1 MHLILE
7 YTSHLFSSEIVKFNS
22 IYEENAPLKTLR
34 GCKGKR
40 LYIFLIL
47 NFLYV
52 MRFSMIFNMQLLK
65 NIKKS
70 NKIPKNNEKE
80 NSIHFCS

>member
-1 MHLILE
+1 MNSTPRDLCVSMCAMKRPA
-7 YTSHLFSSEIVKFNS
+7 YTIKEK
-22 IYEENAPLKTLR
+22 

-65 NIKKS
+65 NIIKS